1 MLRYKTLILYILI
14 IHIESE
20 AIPDNRETSYILLHL
35 YGIESKIDSD
45 VKLIII
51 SLKPKNI

>member
-20 AIPDNRETSYILLHL
+20 AIPDNRETSYILLNL
-35 YGIESKIDSD
+35 FNIESKKDSNL
-45 VKLIII
+45 KFIII
-51 SLKPKNI
+51 LY